1 MWASS
6 GHRQA
11 FLGSFKQAA
20 LKCDPWPLCSTQGAA
35 SRPRAHWGLLLRMK
49 EGDCRA
55 GGFISASFNPDLYTS
70 HRFMLSPG
78 SAPTLQ
84 TPLGY
89 LSGSFKVFFL
99 SAV

>member
-1 MWASS
+1 MRSLA
-6 GHRQA
+6 
-11 FLGSFKQAA
+11 
-20 LKCDPWPLCSTQGAA
+20 PLQHPGGGFQT
-35 SRPRAHWGLLLRMK
+35 PAHWGLLLRMK

-89 LSGSFKVFFL
+89 LSGSFKVLFISCL
-99 SAV
+99 IWRWITHPH